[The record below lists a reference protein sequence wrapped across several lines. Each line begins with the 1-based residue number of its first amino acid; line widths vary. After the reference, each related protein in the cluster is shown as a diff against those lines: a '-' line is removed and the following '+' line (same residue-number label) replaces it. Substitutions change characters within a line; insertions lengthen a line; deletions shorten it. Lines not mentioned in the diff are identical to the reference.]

1 MRNDGVT
8 SVIWGYTFSFFEN
21 GRPPAES
28 GMCCRP
34 LCRGLNVP
42 PGSAAIA
49 DLCRPLS
56 LMAPLAFFKA
66 VGIKQELPF
75 YETGTF
81 LIDNIKMW
89 VI

>member
-34 LCRGLNVP
+34 L
-42 PGSAAIA
+42 
-49 DLCRPLS
+49 S
-56 LMAPLAFFKA
+56 LMAHLAFFKA